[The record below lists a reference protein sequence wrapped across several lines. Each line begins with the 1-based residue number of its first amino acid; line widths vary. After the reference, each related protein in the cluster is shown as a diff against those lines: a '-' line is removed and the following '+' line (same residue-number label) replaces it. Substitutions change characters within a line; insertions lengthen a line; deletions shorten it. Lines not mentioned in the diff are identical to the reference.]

1 MSESHYKKVFSG
13 SVAMVQ
19 RMVTELEEV
28 GITPIIK
35 DEGESQRLA
44 GYGSLN
50 QGYQD
55 IVVHEDELAK
65 AKEVISRVQDEL
77 NLTSDS

>member
-19 RMVTELEEV
+19 RMISELEEV
-28 GITPIIK
+28 GITPIVK

-55 IVVHEDELAK
+55 IVVHEDELEK
-65 AKEVISRVQDEL
+65 ALEVIKKVKDEL
-77 NLTSDS
+77 GLTSQS

>member
-1 MSESHYKKVFSG
+1 MSEIKYIKIFSG
-13 SVAMVQ
+13 NSAVVQ
-19 RMVTELEEV
+19 RIKFELEAI
-28 GITPIIK
+28 GIKPIIK

-55 IVVHEDELAK
+55 IVVREDEFDKTNTLLK
-65 AKEVISRVQDEL
+65 SLKQEL
-77 NLTSDS
+77 DL